1 MPPKAFLIAAL
12 SAFVQYYDYHLFGFL
27 AVKIANHFFPDQGAT
42 LQLQNAYL
50 IMAIAMISKPVG
62 ALLLGKVG
70 DVYGRSYIFN
80 ISLIGT
86 AIGSTIIA
94 FIPSYSYI
102 GITSTILLLVA
113 RMVICALV
121 SSGSDSVRVYIYE
134 HISINKQTL
143 GVSITNIF
151 MQAGSFFAS
160 SSAWFFTQEFM
171 PNYGW
176 RLSFLLGGILGI
188 IIVFLKNK
196 YNIQDINNIKNEPK
210 FAEFKEL
217 STINILGKNL
227 KLFLYCLVI
236 TGCLGSTTQFFII
249 FFGTYNFE
257 ILKNISQSNM
267 QFYISAALCLYM
279 VFSLISGHLAD
290 KIGCYKVALTASI
303 LLLFTSFAHIYVLRN
318 NQVSISLF
326 LFTIAILPFLTM
338 PAAVMLKQSIPIVI
352 RYRIFSMSH
361 AVGSIFISAPT
372 AFVST
377 FVYNK
382 SGVAWLPILY
392 FITTIILIFIS
403 LIKIK
408 KLSKNP

>member
-1 MPPKAFLIAAL
+1 MPPKAFLIAAF

-27 AVKIANHFFPDQGAT
+27 AVKIAKHFFLQQEVI

-94 FIPSYSYI
+94 FIPDYSFV
-102 GITSTILLLVA
+102 GIASTILLLIA

-134 HISINKQTL
+134 HISENKRTL

-151 MQAGSFFAS
+151 MQAGSFLAS

-171 PNYGW
+171 PDYGW
-176 RLSFLLGGILGI
+176 RISFLLGGIFGM
-188 IIVFLKNK
+188 IIVSLKNK
-196 YNIQDINNIKNEPK
+196 YNIQDINNIKNELK

-217 STINILGKNL
+217 STINIIGKNL
-227 KLFLYCLVI
+227 KLFLYCLI
-236 TGCLGSTTQFFII
+236 IAGCLGSTTQFFII

-279 VFSLISGHLAD
+279 VFSLISGCLSD
-290 KIGCYKVALTASI
+290 KIGCYKVALSASI
-303 LLLFTSFAHIYVLRN
+303 LLLFISLAHIYVLRN
-318 NQVSISLF
+318 SEINISLF
-326 LFTIAILPFLTM
+326 LFTIVILPFLTM
-338 PAAVMLKQSIPIVI
+338 PTAVILKQSIPIVI
-352 RYRIFSMSH
+352 RYRIFSLSH
-361 AVGSIFISAPT
+361 AVGSILISAPT
-372 AFVST
+372 AFVSM

-382 SGVAWLPILY
+382 SGIAWLPIFY
-392 FITTIILIFIS
+392 FMTTIILISIS

>member
-1 MPPKAFLIAAL
+1 MPPKAFLIAAF

-27 AVKIANHFFPDQGAT
+27 AVKIAKHFFLQQEVI

-50 IMAIAMISKPVG
+50 IMAVAMISKPVG

-80 ISLIGT
+80 ISLVGT

-94 FIPSYSYI
+94 LIPDYSFV
-102 GITSTILLLVA
+102 GVASTILLLIA

-134 HISINKQTL
+134 HISENKRTL

-151 MQAGSFFAS
+151 MQAGSFLAS

-171 PNYGW
+171 PDYGW
-176 RLSFLLGGILGI
+176 RISFLLGGIFGM
-188 IIVFLKNK
+188 IIVFLKNR

-217 STINILGKNL
+217 STINIIGKNL
-227 KLFLYCLVI
+227 KLFLYCLI
-236 TGCLGSTTQFFII
+236 IAGCLGSTTQFFII

-279 VFSLISGHLAD
+279 VFSLISGYLSD
-290 KIGCYKVALTASI
+290 KIGCYKVALSASI
-303 LLLFTSFAHIYVLRN
+303 LLLFISLAHIYVLRN
-318 NQVSISLF
+318 SEINISLF
-326 LFTIAILPFLTM
+326 LFTIVILPFLTM
-338 PAAVMLKQSIPIVI
+338 PTAVILKQSIPIVI
-352 RYRIFSMSH
+352 RYRIFSLSH
-361 AVGSIFISAPT
+361 AVGSILISAPT
-372 AFVST
+372 AFVSM

-382 SGVAWLPILY
+382 SGIAWLPIFY
-392 FITTIILIFIS
+392 FITTIILISIS